1 MEEWLEDVK
10 MPDCC
15 ETDKNLKG
23 GNIKMDTKSVV
34 LWVVIAILV
43 IAVVYVVFFRGGSTG
58 SAISAGQSAG
68 QVVSSGMV
76 GGC

>member
-1 MEEWLEDVK
+1 MK
-10 MPDCC
+10 DCC
-15 ETDKNLKG
+15 SPTHTDKEMKG
-23 GNIKMDTKSVV
+23 GNENMDIKKVV
-34 LWVVIAILV
+34 LWVVIAILALAV
-43 IAVVYVVFFRGGSTG
+43 IYVVFLKGGSTG